1 MSLVQRVL
9 CSTRSALVVTTAL
22 ALAGSVDVATS
33 QAELTVVNN
42 ADGQSGL
49 TVYKMTVTPAAE
61 PSPALA
67 HNFIPRSDALRDGNA
82 ALFYLRSFAEG
93 NLASQW
99 KALEKE
105 HGNEEVHGDE
115 NDGWYSI
122 ERPLDE
128 ATLAKARLGAAAFDE
143 IVKQFVSRA
152 TVRRQC
158 DWGHHINELRG
169 LDIIATL
176 LPEAQESR
184 SLGRALMLR
193 ARVAVADGDYDRAIT
208 ELRMAYQL
216 ARHTAQAPFLIS
228 CLVGIAEANMANAE
242 AIELIA
248 SKDSPN
254 LYWALAELPRP
265 FVDMVP
271 SIRFEMSLGL
281 RTFPFLLD
289 PETTEHSP
297 EEWARLLT
305 VGFQDAQSVVGDS
318 VHVDDLSAQAGIAGM
333 AIVIYPAAKERLIA
347 SGMDAARVEQ
357 MPVGQV
363 IAIDA
368 AREYRRISDE
378 FEKQWY
384 LPYRA
389 AKAREKEMDAFFM
402 GNKLT
407 GGFGR
412 VLAGLL
418 MPAVTSMRTTQ
429 MRLDWQLNAI
439 QAVEAI
445 RMYAAEHGKLP
456 TTLEEITVVPVPL
469 NPVTEKPY
477 QYRLDG
483 ETAILELPF
492 SDGMQDR
499 AWRFEIT
506 LAK

>member
-1 MSLVQRVL
+1 MSLVQRIL
-9 CSTRSALVVTTAL
+9 RTTRSIRALTAAITL
-22 ALAGSVDVATS
+22 VGSVGVATS
-33 QAELTVVNN
+33 RAELTVIKD

-61 PSPALA
+61 PTPALA
-67 HNFIPRSDALRDGNA
+67 HNFIPRSDTLRDGNA
-82 ALFYLRSFAEG
+82 ALFYLRSFAEDQ
-93 NLASQW
+93 LASRWQE
-99 KALEKE
+99 LEKE
-105 HGNEEVHGDE
+105 HGSDEVHGDE
-115 NDGWYSI
+115 NGGWYSI
-122 ERPLDE
+122 ETPLDE
-128 ATLAKARLGAAAFDE
+128 ATLAKARLGAAKFDT
-143 IVKQFVSRA
+143 IVEQFVSRA

-158 DWGHHINELRG
+158 DWGHHIDELRG
-169 LDIIATL
+169 LEIFTTL

-184 SLGRALMLR
+184 SLVRALMLR
-193 ARVAVADGDYDRAIT
+193 ARVAVADGDYQRAIT

-216 ARHTAQAPFLIS
+216 ARHTAQAPFLVS
-228 CLVGIAEANMANAE
+228 CLVGAAEANLANGE

-248 SKDSPN
+248 AKGSPN

-265 FVDMVP
+265 FISMVP
-271 SIRFEMSLGL
+271 SIRFEMSLGP

-289 PETTEHSP
+289 AETTEHSP

-305 VGFQDAQSVVGDS
+305 VGFQDAQQAINNGT
-318 VHVDDLSAQAGIAGM
+318 HVDDLMAQAGIAGM

-368 AREYRRISDE
+368 AREYRRIGDE
-378 FEKQWY
+378 VEKQWY
-384 LPYRA
+384 LPYQA
-389 AKAREKEMDAFFM
+389 AKEREKEMDALFQ
-402 GNKLT
+402 GAKLP

-418 MPAVTSMRTTQ
+418 MPAVNTVRMAQ

-445 RMYAAEHGKLP
+445 RMHAAAHGTLP
-456 TTLEEITVVPVPL
+456 ATLEEITIVPAPL

-492 SDGMQDR
+492 SDGIPGV

>member
-9 CSTRSALVVTTAL
+9 RSTRSAPVVTTAL
-22 ALAGSVDVATS
+22 TLAGNVDLATS
-33 QAELTVVNN
+33 QAELTVIND

-67 HNFIPRSDALRDGNA
+67 NNFIPRSDTLRDGNA
-82 ALFYLRSFAEG
+82 ALFYLRSFAEDH
-93 NLASQW
+93 LASRW
-99 KALEKE
+99 KELEKE
-105 HGNEEVHGDE
+105 HGSDEVHGDE
-115 NDGWYSI
+115 NGGWYSI

-128 ATLAKARLGAAAFDE
+128 ATLAKARLGAAKFDI
-143 IVKQFVSRA
+143 IVEQFVSRA

-158 DWGHHINELRG
+158 DWGHHIDELRG
-169 LDIIATL
+169 LEIIATL

-184 SLGRALMLR
+184 SLARALMLR
-193 ARVAVADGDYDRAIT
+193 ARVAVADGDYERAIT

-228 CLVGIAEANMANAE
+228 CLVGVAEANLANAE

-248 SKDSPN
+248 AKDSPN

-271 SIRFEMSLGL
+271 SIRFEMSLGP

-289 PETTEHSP
+289 AETTEHSP

-305 VGFQDAQSVVGDS
+305 VGFQDAQQAINSGT
-318 VHVDDLSAQAGIAGM
+318 HVDDLSAQAGIAGM

-347 SGMDAARVEQ
+347 SGMDAVRVEE

-368 AREYRRISDE
+368 AREYRRISDQ

-384 LPYRA
+384 LPYQV
-389 AKAREKEMDAFFM
+389 AKEREEELDAFFM

-412 VLAGLL
+412 VLAELL
-418 MPAVTSMRTTQ
+418 LPAVNSVRTAQ

-445 RMYAAEHGKLP
+445 RMDAAEHGKLP
-456 TTLEEITVVPVPL
+456 ATLEEITIVPVPL

-477 QYRLDG
+477 QYRLEG

-492 SDGMQDR
+492 SDGMPGV

>member
-1 MSLVQRVL
+1 MKLLHVITL
-9 CSTRSALVVTTAL
+9 TIPLLTGALVARR
-22 ALAGSVDVATS
+22 G
-33 QAELTVVNN
+33 QAELTVVTD

-61 PSPALA
+61 PSPALTY
-67 HNFIPRSDALRDGNA
+67 NFVPRSDTLRDGNA

-93 NLASQW
+93 HLASRW
-99 KALEKE
+99 KELEKE
-105 HGNEEVHGDE
+105 HGSEEVHGDE
-115 NDGWYSI
+115 NGGWYSI
-122 ERPLDE
+122 ERKLDQ
-128 ATLAKARLGAAAFDE
+128 ATLEKARLGAAAFDE
-143 IVKQFVSRA
+143 IIKQFVSRA

-158 DWGHHINELRG
+158 DWGHHIDELRG

-184 SLGRALMLR
+184 SLARALMLR
-193 ARVAVADGDYDRAIT
+193 ARIAVADGDYDRAIT

-216 ARHTAQAPFLIS
+216 ARHSAKAPFLVS

-242 AIELIA
+242 VIELIA
-248 SKDSPN
+248 AKGSPN

-265 FVDMVP
+265 FIDILP

-305 VGFQDAQSVVGDS
+305 AGFQDAQQVSNNGT
-318 VHVDDLSAQAGIAGM
+318 HVDDLSAQAGIAGM
-333 AIVIYPAAKERLIA
+333 AIVIYPAAKQRLIA
-347 SGMDAARVEQ
+347 GGMDAARVEE

-384 LPYRA
+384 MSYQA
-389 AKAREKEMDAFFM
+389 AQQREREMDAFFQ
-402 GNKLT
+402 GEKLT

-418 MPAVTSMRTTQ
+418 MPAVNSVRTAQ
-429 MRLDWQLNAI
+429 LRLDWQLNAL
-439 QAVEAI
+439 QAVEAV

-456 TTLEEITVVPVPL
+456 ATLEEITVVPVPL

-483 ETAILELPF
+483 ETAILELPL
-492 SDGMQDR
+492 SDGMREQ
-499 AWRFEIT
+499 AWRFEIK